1 MLNTFVKYISGDITA
16 KALGVVSVPVYTY
29 LISPKEYGVYSIVLS
44 YVAIATF
51 LFSLNVHTSISRF
64 FYEKDID
71 LGRFL
76 STTFVLTSMILFVS
90 FSIFF
95 LLDDLFLDSI
105 LGVGFSKY
113 KIYFSLLV
121 VASII
126 FSIYLQILI
135 PQSKGKEYSFLVVAQ
150 AYLKFI
156 LTVIFLYFIEATVL
170 RFLQA
175 ILLADIF
182 ISLYI
187 VWKLK
192 VYATL
197 KFSKSDAKYILSYS
211 VFLIPYMLSSV
222 VLAQID
228 RVMIGNMIGEVDA
241 GIYSVAYV
249 FGSIPLMMYAA
260 LSNAWMPRY
269 FANMNEKSY
278 VSLDKDV
285 RQITSILVLG
295 IIGFAVFIPLLLGLM
310 LSEDYKI
317 SILYVPLVSLS
328 MFFAMLWN
336 VFGRGISF
344 AKKTVWMSIAGIIS
358 AIVNVGLN
366 YIWIPK
372 YGLMGAVYATYI
384 SYLVMALLG
393 YLFAKYLLGIYT
405 TSIMQL
411 KWSILG
417 IFFISSI
424 IIYFGSVA
432 LMIMQFVFPLFLIAL
447 YFKNKHTVD
456 NLMKRIMNK

>member
-1 MLNTFVKYISGDITA
+1 MLNNFLKYLSGDIMA

-44 YVAIATF
+44 YVSIATF

-76 STTFVLTSMILFVS
+76 STTFVLTTMILFVS

-95 LLDDLFLDSI
+95 LLDDMFLDSI

-156 LTVIFLYFIEATVL
+156 LAVIFLYFIEATVL

-228 RVMIGNMIGEVDA
+228 RVMIGNMIGEVEA

-269 FANMNEKSY
+269 FANMNEKNY

-285 RQITSILVLG
+285 RQISSILVLG
-295 IIGFAVFIPLLLGLM
+295 IIGFAVFIPLFLGLM

-317 SILYVPLVSLS
+317 SILYVPLVSIS
-328 MFFAMLWN
+328 MFFTIMWN
-336 VFGRGISF
+336 IWGRGIGY
-344 AKKTVWMSIAGIIS
+344 AKKTIWTSIAGIIS

-366 YIWIPK
+366 YVWIPK

-384 SYLVMALLG
+384 SYLIMALLG
-393 YLFAKYLLGIYT
+393 YVFAKYLLGIYT

-411 KWSILG
+411 KWSISSV
-417 IFFISSI
+417 FFISFI

-432 LMIMQFVFPLFLIAL
+432 LMILQFVLPLFLIAL